1 MKYVAALTIIF
12 IILVFHTTAQT
23 TQPLNSYLQFSGTID
38 KESLLT
44 MNLVRVGDSLYG
56 DYTCIA
62 AGKVLK
68 TDYRYK
74 GESRQVFGKITG
86 KGNFW
91 IKEWPGS
98 EGPVFRGRFTD
109 NQTLRGTWSPNMR
122 SGIKFPFVLAEK
134 NTVGSLRFNPYIVR
148 DHKNLLKD
156 AKSPRAKINMI
167 LLALAKESIFKGFDT
182 VQRILLSKFSGDD
195 YKQGDPEKTLAE
207 IRKDY
212 FANYVQD
219 NEALYKEMPGAS
231 FGWELIRSTH
241 IIYNNHDKLCF
252 YILSYSFT
260 GGAHGQQSQVFTTI
274 DLKKN
279 RIITPQDLFIPGFEA
294 ELDRLLTKKLHTM
307 SNLPESAKLSESGY
321 FTDEINHNDNFYMN
335 GNGIGFFY
343 NQYEIAPYSF
353 GATEIFLTM
362 EELRPILK

>member
-1 MKYVAALTIIF
+1 MKYITTLTIIT
-12 IILVFHTTAQT
+12 ILLVFNATAQT
-23 TQPLNSYLQFSGTID
+23 TQPLNSFLQFTGSID
-38 KESLLT
+38 KESSLT

-56 DYTCIA
+56 DYSCIA
-62 AGKVLK
+62 AGKVMK

-74 GESRQVFGKITG
+74 GDSRQVFGKITG

-98 EGPVFRGRFTD
+98 EGPVFRGQFTD
-109 NQTLRGTWSPNMR
+109 NQNLRGTWSPNAR
-122 SGIKFPFVLAEK
+122 SGIKLSFVLTEK
-134 NTVGSLRFNPYIVR
+134 NNTGNLRFNPYIVR
-148 DHKNLLKD
+148 DHKNLVKD
-156 AKSPRAKINMI
+156 EKSPRAKINMI
-167 LLALAKESIFKGFDT
+167 LLALSKETISKGFDT
-182 VQRILLSKFSGDD
+182 VQRILLTKFSGDD
-195 YKQGDPEKTLAE
+195 NKNGDPEKLLAE

-212 FANYVQD
+212 FTNYIQD
-219 NEALYKEMPGAS
+219 NETLYKEMPGAS

-241 IIYNNHDKLCF
+241 IIYNDHDKLCF

-260 GGAHGQQSQVFTTI
+260 GGAHGQQSQVFTCV
-274 DLKKN
+274 DLKKK
-279 RIITPQDLFIPGFEA
+279 RIITLQDIFIQGFEA

-321 FTDEINHNDNFYMN
+321 FTDEINHNDNFYLN

-353 GATEIFLTM
+353 GATEIFLTT